1 MNRDVPGVDWDP
13 LWFRFT
19 YRLVFEVTLI
29 SSVFRIPALALRWA
43 TSLVHDE
50 FMSFFHACPDVR
62 AARPAVNHRVEHD
75 VGGQKRHVQDAD
87 HVAVHVFGL
96 SFVVLGC
103 S

>member
-29 SSVFRIPALALRWA
+29 SSVFRISALALRWA

-50 FMSFFHACPDVR
+50 FMSFFTPVLMFALLALPSTI
-62 AARPAVNHRVEHD
+62 ALNMMWEARNGMFKTRTTS
-75 VGGQKRHVQDAD
+75 
-87 HVAVHVFGL
+87 L
-96 SFVVLGC
+96 CMC
-103 S
+103 SA